1 MTASQTPR
9 PVILIVEDDPMIAE
23 LLQAQLGGARYDAIW
38 ARSGEVALMR
48 MRQIKPA
55 LVLLDLGL
63 PEMDGF
69 EVLTELRRSA
79 AFAKTPVIVLTARH
93 VAADVRRALL
103 LGASDYIAKPYDA
116 AALLR
121 RIARHLAPQAEA
133 ASAPSRFEQWTAAP
147 RA

>member
-1 MTASQTPR
+1 MIASQTPR
-9 PVILIVEDDPMIAE
+9 PAILIVEDDPMIAE
-23 LLQAQLGGARYDAIW
+23 LLQAQLGGARYDVTW

-116 AALLR
+116 AELLR
-121 RIARHLAPQAEA
+121 RIARRLTLQGET
-133 ASAPSRFEQWTAAP
+133 ASAPSRFDQWTTAP